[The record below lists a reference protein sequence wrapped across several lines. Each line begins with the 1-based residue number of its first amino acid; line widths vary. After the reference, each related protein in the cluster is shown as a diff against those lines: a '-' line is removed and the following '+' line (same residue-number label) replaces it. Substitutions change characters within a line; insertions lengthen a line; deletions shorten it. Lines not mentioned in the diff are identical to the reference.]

1 MLIFAPDQR
10 QSTIVLDYA
19 TAIFEDSP
27 LLSQLIQTRTA
38 DSLIL
43 NNNINIEVRSANF
56 RRLRGA
62 TFIGVL
68 GDEIAFWMDS
78 DFSANPDSEI
88 LNSVKPG
95 LLTTSGPMF
104 SISSPY
110 ARKGELWKRYDEN
123 FGPDGDPCVLVA
135 KGSSID
141 FNNTLPQAVIDR
153 ALEKDP
159 VAARSEYLAE
169 FRSDVEEF
177 VSLDAVR
184 ACINPN
190 IFERPPQSNLT
201 YHGFVDPSGGSA
213 DAMSLAVG
221 HVDMARQVMCVDCIR
236 CVDPPFSPEVCEE
249 FSRVLKSYRISK
261 IIGDKYGGVWCRE
274 QFGRFGI
281 LYEQSAAPKSDL
293 YLTLLALLNSR
304 RIALLDNK
312 KLVNESSALR
322 DIPLAQDA
330 TASTMRRTAMT
341 MFAMRLP
348 AWPLSTTN
356 MALTIHT
363 SVAGNQTLT
372 MAIVAAVSLL
382 VSRRVAPRWRRLCTV
397 HSPV

>member
-1 MLIFAPDQR
+1 
-10 QSTIVLDYA
+10 
-19 TAIFEDSP
+19 
-27 LLSQLIQTRTA
+27 
-38 DSLIL
+38 
-43 NNNINIEVRSANF
+43 
-56 RRLRGA
+56 
-62 TFIGVL
+62 
-68 GDEIAFWMDS
+68 MDS
-78 DFSANPDSEI
+78 DSSANPDSEI

-312 KLVNESSALR
+312 KLVNELVGLERHTARSGR
-322 DIPLAQDA
+322 DSIDHAPNGHDDVCNAVAGLAAINNKYGSYDPHFRGWQPDFDDGNSGGGVVA
-330 TASTMRRTAMT
+330 REQARRAEVAQT
-341 MFAMRLP
+341 LHG
-348 AWPLSTTN
+348 
-356 MALTIHT
+356 ALTSMIN
-363 SVAGNQTLT
+363 SQNIPFGGGGG
-372 MAIVAAVSLL
+372 
-382 VSRRVAPRWRRLCTV
+382 RW
-397 HSPV
+397 S